1 MIVKYAPKMVF
12 FNKKEIEKDSDNY
25 RHRKL
30 TLKIRKLQTAGNKKY
45 IDGCRLYQKK
55 YFP

>member
-1 MIVKYAPKMVF
+1 MIVKCAPKMVF

-30 TLKIRKLQTAGNKKY
+30 TLKIRKLQTADNKKY

>member
-1 MIVKYAPKMVF
+1 MIVKCAPKMVF

-30 TLKIRKLQTAGNKKY
+30 TLKIRKLQTADNKKY
-45 IDGCRLYQKK
+45 IEGCCLYQKK

>member
-30 TLKIRKLQTAGNKKY
+30 TLKIRKLQTANKKY
-45 IDGCRLYQKK
+45 IDGCCLYQKK